1 MYEFQATHKLIYQ
14 KEISFDSIKT
24 SFMIKTKFRRII
36 FKTLY
41 FTGFV
46 RDNEKAKI
54 QTRKSKAESKAKGE
68 AKC

>member
-1 MYEFQATHKLIYQ
+1 MNFKQHKNRYAKILI
-14 KEISFDSIKT
+14 FDSIRT
-24 SFMIKTKFRRII
+24 NIMIKTKFRRIL
-36 FKTLY
+36 FKTSY

-46 RDNEKAKI
+46 GDNEKAKI

>member
-1 MYEFQATHKLIYQ
+1 MNF
-14 KEISFDSIKT
+14 KEDTNKYAKKNSGDKIRTNFI
-24 SFMIKTKFRRII
+24 IKTKFRRRLL
-36 FKTLY
+36 KTLY

-46 RDNEKAKI
+46 GDNEKAKI